1 VLLRL
6 LAVAVLASVLLLG
19 SASASEVRPETCAVG
34 AISTI
39 GPVDAEGNGDTTPD
53 VLCIEP

>member
-1 VLLRL
+1 MLLRL

-19 SASASEVRPETCAVG
+19 SASAYQVTPETCAVG
-34 AISTI
+34 AISAI

-53 VLCIEP
+53 VRCIEP